1 MVAPRLQGRLMEQSS
16 RGRRRESTAEM
27 AANISSELR
36 ENKAALAECRV
47 DLVAEPRLTAAAM
60 AHLLLSSKEL
70 LHNFL
75 MDSVRRP
82 RLLVAGLEPGRPQPD

>member
-1 MVAPRLQGRLMEQSS
+1 MEQSS

-47 DLVAEPRLTAAAM
+47 GPRLTAAAM

-70 LHNFL
+70 LHNLL
-75 MDSVRRP
+75 MDSVRRL